1 MPQQPFEPVSGAVTR
16 LYAPGEDAAVGDYE
30 PGDFILTHGNTWVSR
45 LIRVGQYL
53 RFWGADRKYAW
64 WNHAAMVISPD
75 GKLIE
80 ALGAG
85 VLLTHI
91 SRYKKTQY
99 HLVRLGNIA
108 TTHDRRQA
116 VVFARWC
123 LGEKYGYLTIV
134 SIALSLLTGGKFTF
148 GFDGQSICSGL
159 VARALERTDAIFN
172 RSPSHTMPADLAK
185 YFEVEPPD
193 PSSDIGE
200 IPPTPMQAPA

>member
-45 LIRVGQYL
+45 LIRVGQRL

-64 WNHAAMVISPD
+64 WSHAAMIISPD

-91 SRYKKTQY
+91 SRYKNTQY
-99 HLVRLGNIA
+99 HLVHLGDIA
-108 TTHDRRQA
+108 NPHDREQ
-116 VVFARWC
+116 VVEFARWC
-123 LGEKYGYLTIV
+123 RGQEYGYLTIV

-172 RSPSHTMPADLAK
+172 RSPSHTMPADLAR